1 MKLVELLTFALALAL
16 ASSSVLA
23 AEEDSVARI
32 NERTGSILAS
42 SGSEGEFVPV
52 EIGHALKADDRVMV
66 TEGAKVT
73 VRYDNN
79 CAKTFDEPGVYTI
92 ASRCV
97 QAAGLTSSSTMRWA
111 VPVAVVGLG
120 IAWHEHN
127 DDSSPVSR

>member
-1 MKLVELLTFALALAL
+1 MKFAELLTIALAL

-23 AEEDSVARI
+23 AGEDSVARI

-73 VRYDNN
+73 VRYDND

-92 ASRCV
+92 ESRCV
-97 QAAGLTSSSTMRWA
+97 QSAGMASSSTMRWA

-120 IAWHEHN
+120 IAWYEHN
-127 DDSSPVSR
+127 RDDSSPVSR